1 MTTLFEQYQ
10 QLPID
15 GSLLA
20 LERKDAAEPYYCYP
34 LGAVPIGFE
43 GSILYCF
50 IPEYGDMVFAAN
62 PEHYAGEP
70 VYPLAQNFRDFL
82 RLILACGS
90 ANPIEQ
96 IVVMDQAQFDQHIQ
110 EEKRQQTPQQRET
123 LALLQRQFGLT
134 PIEDPYGYVKA
145 LQANFDG
152 GLIPY
157 SDDYYDTLG
166 LERPD
171 GTTPDMGSAFEPVV
185 FKLSK
190 P

>member
-10 QLPID
+10 RLAID

-20 LERKDAAEPYYCYP
+20 LERVDTAEPYYCYP

-62 PEHYAGEP
+62 PENDTGEP

-96 IVVMDQAQFDQHIQ
+96 IVTMDQVQFDQHIQ
-110 EEKRQQTPQQRET
+110 EEKRQQTPQQIET
-123 LALLQRQFGLT
+123 LALLQKQFGLT
-134 PIEDPYGYVKA
+134 PIEDPYSYVQA

-152 GLIPY
+152 SLIAY
-157 SDDYYDTLG
+157 SSDYYDALG

-171 GTTPDMGSAFEPVV
+171 SAAADTGSAFEPVI

-190 P
+190 